1 MTENTLNKTT
11 KKQREKKKML
21 LFVILTVVICAA
33 ITTSFALWQ
42 LTLKQTD
49 KNVITTACFN
59 VKMMNESDSI
69 TLDNAYPV
77 TDEDGMKNDGYTFS
91 IKNVCSSEAYYQ
103 VNLEELTTEL
113 KQLSGKYIK
122 VSLNDSKGKN
132 LYNYTSAENTL
143 ENALSA
149 RKLTTGKLNA
159 EEEVT
164 YTLKLWM
171 DKDTPAIDEVM
182 NASFNS
188 KITIVVSSATDNNQD
203 DTITTETE
211 SKNDSV
217 SKDDETITIT
227 IKNDKPIIEYSTDGE
242 NFIKVPPNT
251 EITFEETFTEE
262 GPHTIYIKDEDGN
275 IKEVIID
282 TPNLDQTAPST
293 SVTSKDKDDGSGL
306 ELSVKIEDE
315 KSNLSG
321 YQITTDNIEPTEW
334 ISISGKD
341 TTITFDAEK
350 DKLYYIWTK
359 DELGNVTSHK
369 YYTDVTAPTLNLSL
383 GTKLTI
389 NATDNLSGITA
400 YSVSTKKGSYSWIN
414 VENNPLSFTKELEIT
429 ENGLLYVSV
438 KDYSNNITT
447 KEIDTSLIDVDA
459 PTITSVSGNPNNW
472 TKDNVTLTING
483 ANDTESGL
491 HNEAYSF
498 DNGSTWQKENTKTY
512 TENTSNIIIKV
523 RDNLGNTYTHEVINI
538 TKIDKTAPSQSFAIA
553 SSTTGENDWYHNISF
568 NINTEDSQSGVKS
581 AKYCVTTSS
590 TCTPTTNATLSN
602 NTFTVNLP
610 ENSSAQKICA
620 NTTDNANNT
629 SDTTCSTSY
638 KVDTTNPTAK
648 ITVNTDLGSII
659 VSANGSSDAI
669 SGLASRYE
677 FSKDGGSTWVSST
690 TNTYTFTGL
699 DAKTYN
705 IMIKVYDNAGRSS
718 TNKIDTTPGVNGVK
732 YLKSLNRFDLIY
744 DDTSYNNL
752 RYIEDPNNYVI
763 FNDELW
769 RIIGVMNDAGDPNGT
784 IKLIREEPA
793 ESYDESYTWG
803 GGGEWA
809 TNVGDSALDAYFYES
824 INKSDLS
831 KIYNAKWYTGPII
844 DHDYHSNANI
854 ESHFLFMHEA
864 ERVSNS
870 HIINRN
876 VAILYLSDFIFV
888 SEYSREENW
897 LAMKSYSY
905 FTLTQD
911 NEEFVFAIENGSIKN
926 VDQTMEG
933 HSSYLYPCIYLKN
946 EVKFVKGNGTS
957 TNPYLLG

>member
-77 TDEDGMKNDGYTFS
+77 TDEDGMKNDSYTFS

-648 ITVNTDLGSII
+648 ITINQGNGS
-659 VSANGSSDAI
+659 VTLSANGSNDEISKIAI
-669 SGLASRYE
+669 YYY
-677 FSKDGGSTWVSST
+677 SKDNGNTWQSST
-690 TNTYTFTGL
+690 TNTYTFSNL
-699 DAKTYN
+699 LYKEYSFS
-705 IMIKVYDNAGRSS
+705 IKVIDNAGRTSNTVTAKS
-718 TNKIDTTPGVNGVK
+718 HHYIKQSQLLHHLTTLVA
-732 YLKSLNRFDLIY
+732 
-744 DDTSYNNL
+744 NL
-752 RYIEDPNNYVI
+752 
-763 FNDELW
+763 
-769 RIIGVMNDAGDPNGT
+769 
-784 IKLIREEPA
+784 
-793 ESYDESYTWG
+793 
-803 GGGEWA
+803 
-809 TNVGDSALDAYFYES
+809 
-824 INKSDLS
+824 
-831 KIYNAKWYTGPII
+831 
-844 DHDYHSNANI
+844 
-854 ESHFLFMHEA
+854 
-864 ERVSNS
+864 
-870 HIINRN
+870 
-876 VAILYLSDFIFV
+876 
-888 SEYSREENW
+888 
-897 LAMKSYSY
+897 
-905 FTLTQD
+905 
-911 NEEFVFAIENGSIKN
+911 
-926 VDQTMEG
+926 
-933 HSSYLYPCIYLKN
+933 
-946 EVKFVKGNGTS
+946 
-957 TNPYLLG
+957 

>member
-77 TDEDGMKNDGYTFS
+77 TDEDGMKNDGYTFT

-262 GPHTIYIKDEDGN
+262 GSHTIYIKDEDGN

-538 TKIDKTAPSQSFAIA
+538 TKIDKTAPSITDVSGNPT
-553 SSTTGENDWYHNISF
+553 SWIS
-568 NINTEDSQSGVKS
+568 
-581 AKYCVTTSS
+581 
-590 TCTPTTNATLSN
+590 NATLTIN
-602 NTFTVNLP
+602 G
-610 ENSSAQKICA
+610 A
-620 NTTDNANNT
+620 N
-629 SDTTCSTSY
+629 DTESGLHNEAYSF
-638 KVDTTNPTAK
+638 D
-648 ITVNTDLGSII
+648 
-659 VSANGSSDAI
+659 NGS
-669 SGLASRYE
+669 
-677 FSKDGGSTWVSST
+677 T
-690 TNTYTFTGL
+690 
-699 DAKTYN
+699 
-705 IMIKVYDNAGRSS
+705 
-718 TNKIDTTPGVNGVK
+718 
-732 YLKSLNRFDLIY
+732 
-744 DDTSYNNL
+744 
-752 RYIEDPNNYVI
+752 
-763 FNDELW
+763 
-769 RIIGVMNDAGDPNGT
+769 
-784 IKLIREEPA
+784 
-793 ESYDESYTWG
+793 
-803 GGGEWA
+803 
-809 TNVGDSALDAYFYES
+809 
-824 INKSDLS
+824 
-831 KIYNAKWYTGPII
+831 
-844 DHDYHSNANI
+844 
-854 ESHFLFMHEA
+854 
-864 ERVSNS
+864 
-870 HIINRN
+870 
-876 VAILYLSDFIFV
+876 
-888 SEYSREENW
+888 
-897 LAMKSYSY
+897 
-905 FTLTQD
+905 
-911 NEEFVFAIENGSIKN
+911 
-926 VDQTMEG
+926 
-933 HSSYLYPCIYLKN
+933 
-946 EVKFVKGNGTS
+946 
-957 TNPYLLG
+957 